1 MKKILKI
8 ILISIFSLVFFSKI
22 SFAYF
27 DPGTG
32 AFIVQAIIAFFSA
45 VIFYLAYPFIKLK
58 KILGK
63 IKEKFLKKN
72 KSK

>member
-1 MKKILKI
+1 MRKLLKI
-8 ILISIFSLVFFSKI
+8 ILLSIISLVFFSKI

-45 VIFYLAYPFIKLK
+45 LIFYLGYPFIKLK
-58 KILGK
+58 KILEK
-63 IKEKFLKKN
+63 IKKKFLKKD